1 MSDAGHPIWAT
12 IRLAVV
18 GTILVAM
25 LNFNYNGWDA
35 RDYGTLLAVLTGSGG
50 VELLRGVTR
59 PKKLLSEELRE

>member
-1 MSDAGHPIWAT
+1 MSDAGHPIWAI

-35 RDYGTLLAVLTGSGG
+35 RDYGTLIAVLTGSGG

-59 PKKLLSEELRE
+59 PKKTKTEEISE

>member
-1 MSDAGHPIWAT
+1 MTDQTHPIWSI

-25 LNFNYNGWDA
+25 LNFNYNGWDV

-50 VELLRGVTR
+50 VELLRGITR
-59 PKKLLSEELRE
+59 PRELLSEGLRE

>member
-1 MSDAGHPIWAT
+1 MTDAGHPIWAI

-18 GTILVAM
+18 GAILVAM

-35 RDYGTLLAVLTGSGG
+35 RDYGTLIAVLTGSGG

-59 PKKLLSEELRE
+59 QKQTKTEENSE

>member
-1 MSDAGHPIWAT
+1 MNDQTHPIWSI

-18 GTILVAM
+18 GTILCVM
-25 LNFNYNGWDA
+25 LNFNYNGWDV

-59 PKKLLSEELRE
+59 QKENLSKELRE